1 MNKRLEELREQIT
14 RHDQLYYKEAQP
26 EISDQ
31 QYDLLKREFEDLS
44 ANLDPLGLFKLS
56 EETHGNLRLVNLL
69 RLEMTDWMSL
79 RVMSMPNQC

>member
-31 QYDLLKREFEDLS
+31 QYDLMKREFEDLS
-44 ANLDPLGLFKLS
+44 AILDPLGLLS
-56 EETHGNLRLVNLL
+56 
-69 RLEMTDWMSL
+69 
-79 RVMSMPNQC
+79 